1 MSCTAL
7 ITGSS
12 RGLGRAITVRLAQ
25 EGVRWQMNRNRLP
38 PIPAISSKVAVNR
51 DNNVPRIKLAHPYQ
65 TEIRQIWVAVT
76 ITPSEFCQGDVA
88 IAVEGQAQH
97 LILQQR
103 ENIRTG
109 FKLKGSF
116 GQDRFRRQ

>member
-1 MSCTAL
+1 
-7 ITGSS
+7 
-12 RGLGRAITVRLAQ
+12 
-25 EGVRWQMNRNRLP
+25 MNRNRLP
-38 PIPAISSKVAVNR
+38 PIPAINAKVTVNR

-65 TEIRQIWVAVT
+65 TEIGQIWVAVT
-76 ITPSEFCQGDVA
+76 MTPGEFCQGRDVA

-116 GQDRFRRQ
+116 GQDSFARQ

>member
-1 MSCTAL
+1 
-7 ITGSS
+7 
-12 RGLGRAITVRLAQ
+12 
-25 EGVRWQMNRNRLP
+25 MNWNRLP
-38 PIPAISSKVAVNR
+38 PIPAINAKVTVNR

-76 ITPSEFCQGDVA
+76 ITPGKFCQGRDVA

-103 ENIRTG
+103 ENIRTYE
-109 FKLKGSF
+109 LDSS
-116 GQDRFRRQ
+116 